1 MVGTA
6 QLIAPERSFAPKM
19 QLRNTIVALVVLA
32 VIGGLAFYISR
43 QPVAQKNYKLF
54 NLKPEEIEQI
64 ELHGPA
70 RDLVIERAG
79 PGLWRIVKPVTTA
92 ADNNAVDAL
101 ASAIANLEVI
111 DTVDTSAE
119 SAGDL
124 ANFGLENPAVTV
136 TVTTTEKRVL
146 PGIMIGRDT
155 PIGSNTYIKTTD
167 QPAVLLIG
175 AGFTAESGRT
185 LSDLRS
191 HTLIDLTADQVTRL
205 AITRAD
211 GSVIEIM
218 RQGDNWK
225 IIKPREYA
233 ADKAAVEQMLDVIAA
248 ARVSEFIEEKPEDLE
263 KFGLAKPAIEL
274 EVDGGKD
281 NAKHSIAV
289 GFKQPDASKNAVF
302 ARSGEGDRPVL
313 TIANYI
319 VNAIDKS
326 FDDLR
331 DKTVLAFD
339 EAQVARITL
348 IGGPVSIV
356 VERGSGNKWNVIA
369 EGKTAPAQPVVM
381 ASMLDQLHELKGSKI
396 VENPM
401 TDPQPF
407 GMVHPNLTATLYEHG
422 GKEIGSIYVSQIE
435 ATMQSGV
442 TTGKAASHTFGYA
455 TSSADKAVYEVPPA
469 VVVDLENTAS
479 TLKGDVEPKPA
490 QSAIPSP
497 AAGPPTAPAVPIPG
511 AAALTPLATP

>member
-1 MVGTA
+1 
-6 QLIAPERSFAPKM
+6 M

-32 VIGGLAFYISR
+32 LIGGFAFYISR

-54 NLKPEEIEQI
+54 NLTPDDIAQI

-70 RDLVIERAG
+70 RDLVIDRAG
-79 PGLWRIVKPVTTA
+79 PGLWRIVKPVATA

-111 DTVDTSAE
+111 DTVDTSGDN
-119 SAGDL
+119 AGEL

-136 TVTTTEKRVL
+136 TVTTKDKRVL
-146 PGIMIGRDT
+146 PGIMIGSDT
-155 PIGSNTYIKTTD
+155 PVGSNTYIKITD
-167 QPAVLLIG
+167 KPAVLLIG

-185 LSDLRS
+185 LNDLRS
-191 HTLIDLTADQVTRL
+191 HTLIDLTADQVNRF

-211 GSVIEIM
+211 GSVIEIV
-218 RQGDNWK
+218 RRGGKWQ
-225 IIKPREYA
+225 IIKPREYP
-233 ADKAAVEQMLDVIAA
+233 ADRAAVDQLLDVIAA
-248 ARVSEFIEEKPEDLE
+248 ARVSEFIEENPGDLE

-281 NAKHSIAV
+281 NAKHSIAI

-302 ARSGEGDRPVL
+302 ARPGEGDRPVL
-313 TIANYI
+313 TIADYI
-319 VNAIDKS
+319 VKAIDKS

-331 DKTVLAFD
+331 DKTVLTFD

-356 VERGSGNKWNVIA
+356 VERASGNQWNVIA
-369 EGKTAPAQPVVM
+369 RGKTVPAQPEVI
-381 ASMLDQLHELKGSKI
+381 ASMLDQLHGLKGTKI

-407 GMVHPNLTATLYEHG
+407 GMVHPNLTATLYDQG
-422 GKEIGSIYVSQIE
+422 GKEIGSLYVSQIE

-442 TTGKAASHTFGYA
+442 TTGKAATQTFGYA
-455 TSSADKAVYEVPPA
+455 TSSAEKAVYEVLPSQ
-469 VVVDLENTAS
+469 VVDLENTAS

-490 QSAIPSP
+490 PLASP
-497 AAGPPTAPAVPIPG
+497 APAASAPAVPVVPAPPISG
-511 AAALTPLATP
+511 APAWSPLATP